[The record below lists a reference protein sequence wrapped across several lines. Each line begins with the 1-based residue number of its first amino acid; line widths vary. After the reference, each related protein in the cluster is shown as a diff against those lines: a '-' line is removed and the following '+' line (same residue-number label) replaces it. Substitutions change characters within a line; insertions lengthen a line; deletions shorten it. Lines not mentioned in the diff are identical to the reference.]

1 MVNATGHRH
10 GRPIQRRRNT
20 GRVASIMLRCMGDG
34 FVGANRVTPH
44 AMDIECPG
52 PRAARSPHRDAE
64 ADVRSADVCYQSQH
78 RGAVKFIQIRT
89 RAGKR
94 AIDCHHLAPK
104 NRKSC
109 ATVDNAVNQ
118 MAAGFYLLIKVSAA
132 RPRVRMTP
140 V

>member
-44 AMDIECPG
+44 AMDIEWSG
-52 PRAARSPHRDAE
+52 ARAARAPHRDAE

-78 RGAVKFIQIRT
+78 RRAVKLIQIRM

-94 AIDCHHLAPK
+94 VIDCHHLAPK

-118 MAAGFYLLIKVSAA
+118 MAAGFYLLIKVSVAC
-132 RPRVRMTP
+132 PHGSDDP